1 MVSAKDL
8 VAIILLMLWYST
20 PAYVA
25 NGLAVILGKNSRP
38 IDNYKVFIDGRRIL
52 GDGKTI
58 GGFIGGTMIGF
69 LAAIIQLPF
78 RSFILSFAL
87 ETAIR
92 EGISTT
98 VICHIPDLIAT
109 NSFSAFLLRGFLL
122 SSGAMLGDVIGS
134 FIKRRLGL
142 ERGAPCI
149 PLDQLD
155 FIIFALLLASLVT
168 PIPLQYM
175 LIFLA
180 ATFVAH
186 IIANFIAYKLG
197 VKDRFP

>member
-1 MVSAKDL
+1 MVTAKDL
-8 VAIILLMLWYST
+8 AAIILLMLWYST

-58 GGFIGGTMIGF
+58 GGFIGGIMVGF
-69 LAAIIQLPF
+69 LATIIQLPF
-78 RSFILSFAL
+78 RGLILSFAL

-98 VICHIPDLIAT
+98 VICRIPSLIAAT
-109 NSFSAFLLRGFLL
+109 SFSGFLMRGFLL
-122 SSGAMLGDVIGS
+122 SLGAMLGDLIGS

-155 FIIFALLLASLVT
+155 FIIVALLIGSLVT
-168 PIPLQYM
+168 PIPLQYI
-175 LIFLA
+175 LVFLA
-180 ATFVAH
+180 VTFIAH
-186 IIANFIAYKLG
+186 ITANFIAYKLG
-197 VKDRFP
+197 AKNRFP

>member
-1 MVSAKDL
+1 MVTAKDL
-8 VAIILLMLWYST
+8 AAIILLMLWYST
-20 PAYVA
+20 PAYA
-25 NGLAVILGKNSRP
+25 TNGLAVILGKNSRP

-58 GGFIGGTMIGF
+58 GGFIGGTMVGF
-69 LAAIIQLPF
+69 LAAIVQLPF
-78 RSFILSFAL
+78 RGFILSFAL
-87 ETAIR
+87 KTAVR

-98 VICHIPDLIAT
+98 IICYIPDLIAAT
-109 NSFSAFLLRGFLL
+109 SFSAFLLRGFLL
-122 SSGAMLGDVIGS
+122 SLGAILGDVIGS

-168 PIPLQYM
+168 PIPLQYI

-180 ATFVAH
+180 VTFIAH
-186 IIANFIAYKLG
+186 ITANFIAYKLG
-197 VKDRFP
+197 IKDSFP